1 MPESPQI
8 DSQDLEHDEN
18 PDTRVNTKGVRIK
31 PPKENPASAPAAD
44 TDDDE
49 KARESIT
56 QGEANLLKLP
66 PG

>member
-8 DSQDLEHDEN
+8 DSQDLEHDGN

-31 PPKENPASAPAAD
+31 PPKENPESAPAAD
-44 TDDDE
+44 TEDEE
-49 KARESIT
+49 KARESMT
-56 QGEANLLKLP
+56 QVEANLRKLP

>member
-8 DSQDLEHDEN
+8 DSQDLEHDGN

-31 PPKENPASAPAAD
+31 PPRENPESVPAHD
-44 TDDDE
+44 TDEGD

-56 QGEANLLKLP
+56 QVEATLRKLP